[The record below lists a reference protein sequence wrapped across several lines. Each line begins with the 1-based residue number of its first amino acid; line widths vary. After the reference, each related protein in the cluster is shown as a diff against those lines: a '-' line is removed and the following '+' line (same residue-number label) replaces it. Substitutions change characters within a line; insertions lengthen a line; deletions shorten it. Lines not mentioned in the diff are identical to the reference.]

1 MSASISFIKP
11 IPTCSLYL
19 VVLNDMIIGSIH
31 MEDDMITNIDIN
43 GDFFVNIKAR
53 LIRSLLYELGLDHI
67 DLICNPRFFDYYS
80 ELGFKLL
87 NTGDK
92 LVLRYVVS
100 ISGLNTPLS
109 LTG

>member
-1 MSASISFIKP
+1 MSPNISFIKP

-53 LIRSLLYELGLDHI
+53 LMRSLLYELGRNQI
-67 DLICNPRFFDYYS
+67 DLICNPNCFDYYS
-80 ELGFKLL
+80 QLGFKLL

-92 LVLRYVVS
+92 LLLRYKM
-100 ISGLNTPLS
+100 
-109 LTG
+109 